1 VPVNCPNR
9 RRPALVATAFPVAMA
24 ALLAPLLA
32 TADTVGAFN
41 RGRSLACGRGA
52 SLATLHETRE
62 LDDAAR
68 ALARGAS
75 LHEALGLLPMRPEF
89 AASVHLVGV
98 GDDRG
103 VADAVARRS
112 CGDLGQ
118 PGLREIGFGRSGQTL
133 YVVVAAPLPV
143 PSAGDRPRIEREILA
158 LVNAARAVPRRCG
171 ATRFAAAPPLSL
183 SELLSRIAAGHS
195 RAMGARDAL
204 AHEDPD
210 GSMPADR
217 VRRGGYDA
225 RIVGE
230 NVASGVPTA
239 AAVVDGWLA
248 SPGHCANIMD
258 HRFSEMGIAYAVA
271 PRSSG
276 AIYWTQVFATRRS

>member
-1 VPVNCPNR
+1 VPVPFPTA
-9 RRPALVATAFPVAMA
+9 RPMALAPA
-24 ALLAPLLA
+24 ALAAVALLVPGLA
-32 TADTVGAFN
+32 TADAVGAFN
-41 RGRSLACGRGA
+41 RGRSLACGRSA
-52 SLATLHETRE
+52 AVVPLRETRE

-68 ALARGAS
+68 AFARGAS
-75 LHEALGLLPMRPEF
+75 LHDALGTLALRPEF
-89 AASVHLVGV
+89 AASVHLIGV
-98 GDDRG
+98 GDERS

-118 PGLREIGFGRSGQTL
+118 PGLREIGVQWAGQSL

-143 PSAGDRPRIEREILA
+143 PSAGDRSRIEHEILA
-158 LVNAARAVPRRCG
+158 RVNAARAEPRRCG
-171 ATRFAAAPPLSL
+171 GRDFPAASPLSL

-195 RAMGARDAL
+195 RTMGARDTL

-210 GSMPADR
+210 GSTPADR

-239 AAVVDGWLA
+239 AEVVAGWLS

-258 HRFSEMGIAYAVA
+258 GRFSEMGIAYVVA
-271 PRSSG
+271 PRSGG
-276 AIYWTQVFATRRS
+276 AIYWTQLFATRRS